1 MLTIHLRILKKAV
14 YASNSADIKCHATKR
29 NSPVN
34 VFQKFN
40 KSLI

>member
-1 MLTIHLRILKKAV
+1 MLTIHLRKKAV
-14 YASNSADIKCHATKR
+14 YAPNSADIKCHATKR